1 MFSIHDELI
10 GLDGMRSNQVV
21 CYDSGYRIL
30 IDSDGTILDPGTC
43 KKR

>member
-21 CYDSGYRIL
+21 CNDSGYRIL
-30 IDSDGTILDPGTC
+30 IDSDGGTA
-43 KKR
+43 